1 MKIDKIIFTCSEQ
14 FSPFWNLQAQIWKT
28 KMGIE
33 PVCLLFGKKSNTQVS
48 EEHGKVHEA
57 GFVEG
62 VPTILQ
68 ITMSKFLFPATEPDT
83 TWLIGDIDMLPLQTS
98 YFTDKIESVSSAENA
113 YAHLNFCGISQS
125 RGVDPR
131 MFFEKGGNT
140 TGGVDL
146 PGHYH
151 IAKGRMYEKLYS
163 QGRSLAD
170 VVRYMVDSRRYG
182 MFDPKVQKHI
192 GLDPTIHGTH
202 WCAEE
207 DYTSEILHQHGKA
220 KTVEFY
226 GACYNNRGER
236 VDRAGWNPNTK
247 TYYYD
252 PNRLIEKKY
261 VDIHCHRPY
270 HEQEDALKSILA
282 MAGMI

>member
-1 MKIDKIIFTCSEQ
+1 
-14 FSPFWNLQAQIWKT
+14 
-28 KMGIE
+28 
-33 PVCLLFGKKSNTQVS
+33 
-48 EEHGKVHEA
+48 
-57 GFVEG
+57 
-62 VPTILQ
+62 
-68 ITMSKFLFPATEPDT
+68 
-83 TWLIGDIDMLPLQTS
+83 
-98 YFTDKIESVSSAENA
+98 
-113 YAHLNFCGISQS
+113 
-125 RGVDPR
+125 
-131 MFFEKGGNT
+131 
-140 TGGVDL
+140 
-146 PGHYH
+146 
-151 IAKGRMYEKLYS
+151 
-163 QGRSLAD
+163 
-170 VVRYMVDSRRYG
+170 MVDSRRYG

-226 GACYNNRGER
+226 GACYDNRGER